1 MSECNCWR
9 CQAERLFHAK
19 RVMKMKRGGVYLRQM
34 YSESF
39 EEFEDRED
47 AESFRRYA
55 DAHIDC
61 WDFDPVFLYDLNDDR
76 TYYDVKE
83 MGWVAEEGEEV

>member
-19 RVMKMKRGGVYLRQM
+19 RVMKMKKGKVYLYQM

-55 DAHIDC
+55 DAHIDY
-61 WDFDPVFLYDLNDDR
+61 WDYDPVYLFDLNDEE
-76 TYYDVKE
+76 TYLIRKH

>member
-19 RVMKMKRGGVYLRQM
+19 RVMKMKKGGVYLRQI
-34 YSESF
+34 YSETF

-47 AESFRRYA
+47 AEAFRRYA
-55 DAHIDC
+55 DAHIDY
-61 WDFDPVFLYDLNDDR
+61 WDFDPVVLYDLNDDWI
-76 TYYDVKE
+76 YYDVKD
-83 MGWVAEEGEEV
+83 MGWVEE